1 MKLFDRLI
9 VLFVSLFW
17 FVAAVFFFRFY
28 WLAILPGAA
37 LIFLFIGGPKRV

>member
-9 VLFVSLFW
+9 VLFLAIFW

-28 WLAILPGAA
+28 YMAILPGLA
-37 LIFLFIGGPKRV
+37 LIFVFVGGRKRV